1 LLIKIEG
8 IMLKKTVVGITQRV
22 DKVEPYNEWRDALD
36 QRLVDWVIHAGFLP
50 VPIPNSLVDLTSIY
64 SYQPIL
70 DNWLNRVKIDAILL
84 SGGNDIG
91 NIEQRDLTE
100 KYILSWAEKNKKAVL
115 GICRG
120 MQMIGIYMGDSLIE
134 VDGHVKANHTLQIKS
149 RDTQT
154 LPETV
159 NSYHNLALE
168 GCTNTFEILAESED
182 DNIEAIKHKTLPWEG
197 WMWHPERE
205 KKFAERDQ
213 NRFKKLMNSGK

>member
-1 LLIKIEG
+1 
-8 IMLKKTVVGITQRV
+8 MLKKTVVGITQRV